1 MATKRAR
8 ITSNT
13 FVPGEERGQMIPK
26 FEGTVEDFDE
36 EIAAQL
42 VAAGRAVLVDDKT
55 ELVDTTPADDKPK
68 RGKAGAEA

>member
-1 MATKRAR
+1 MPTKRAR

-13 FVPGEERGQMIPK
+13 YVPGGERGQMIPK
-26 FEGTVEDFDE
+26 FEGTVEDFEE

-42 VAAGRAVLVDDKT
+42 VAAGRAVLVEDDVD
-55 ELVDTTPADDKPK
+55 LVDTTPADDKPK